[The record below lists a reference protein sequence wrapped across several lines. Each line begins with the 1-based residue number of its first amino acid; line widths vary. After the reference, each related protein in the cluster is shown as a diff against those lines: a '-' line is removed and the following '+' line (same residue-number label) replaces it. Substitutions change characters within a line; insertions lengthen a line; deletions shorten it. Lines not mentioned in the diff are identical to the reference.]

1 MDILKY
7 KKIRWLPLILGAG
20 MILGMSA
27 ASAAEVTEETEKI
40 DGFAQCEDYV
50 NVREQG
56 SKKGEIIGKL
66 YKYGAVEILD
76 EEKKGWYHIHSGNVE
91 GYVSSDFIVT
101 GEEAE
106 EIAKIAGYTTAEVG
120 ADILNVRLSA
130 DTDSEVVATAF
141 RKDELEVVADL
152 GDWIKVVLEG
162 DVYGYV
168 SSDYVRVSTE
178 YPKAYTLE
186 EDQARLDEIWIAYL
200 KEQGELEKAAEAE
213 KQVAENKKNAA
224 NKAESEAIVAADAAY
239 EKAESA
245 QEAAREAAVVASAA
259 LEAADTAYQSYE
271 EASAAAGSET
281 GQNTDNSSD
290 TADADAAYQEYLAAQ
305 AAAEQAAAAQEEA
318 QKLSDELTQAA
329 ADAQVEANE
338 AAASAQEAQAAYED
352 GADDTEYTYDET
364 ADDTEYTYD
373 ETADNTEYTYDET
386 VDDTETDWEETAD
399 EEYDDESGSD
409 DYEEAGDAQ
418 EYEEEDADAY
428 DADTDT
434 WYEDAGT
441 YDESTDT
448 YVENKDT
455 YDESADT
462 YNESA
467 DTYNESA
474 DTTDDTYTDTS
485 YDESADTA
493 SSDTYSE
500 ESYQDSYAETEAS
513 YNAPAPSSTGQAI
526 ADYACQFVGNPYVWG
541 GTSLTEG
548 ADCSGFV
555 MTVFANFGVSLPHN
569 AASQSGYGSEVSV
582 SDLAPG
588 DLIFYGDGS
597 GISHVA
603 IYIGNGS
610 IVHASNSASGICYS
624 NALYSTPICCRRI
637 V

>member
-1 MDILKY
+1 MHDGNIHFRCRFADRDIFY
-7 KKIRWLPLILGAG
+7 KNFKRAG
-20 MILGMSA
+20 L
-27 ASAAEVTEETEKI
+27 
-40 DGFAQCEDYV
+40 
-50 NVREQG
+50 
-56 SKKGEIIGKL
+56 
-66 YKYGAVEILD
+66 
-76 EEKKGWYHIHSGNVE
+76 
-91 GYVSSDFIVT
+91 
-101 GEEAE
+101 
-106 EIAKIAGYTTAEVG
+106 
-120 ADILNVRLSA
+120 
-130 DTDSEVVATAF
+130 
-141 RKDELEVVADL
+141 
-152 GDWIKVVLEG
+152 
-162 DVYGYV
+162 
-168 SSDYVRVSTE
+168 
-178 YPKAYTLE
+178 
-186 EDQARLDEIWIAYL
+186 
-200 KEQGELEKAAEAE
+200 
-213 KQVAENKKNAA
+213 
-224 NKAESEAIVAADAAY
+224 
-239 EKAESA
+239 
-245 QEAAREAAVVASAA
+245 
-259 LEAADTAYQSYE
+259 
-271 EASAAAGSET
+271 AAAGIRL
-281 GQNTDNSSD
+281 GMKHM
-290 TADADAAYQEYLAAQ
+290 LVVP
-305 AAAEQAAAAQEEA
+305 EA
-318 QKLSDELTQAA
+318 IRFRMVPVTS
-329 ADAQVEANE
+329 VEFILHLIRP
-338 AAASAQEAQAAYED
+338 
-352 GADDTEYTYDET
+352 
-364 ADDTEYTYD
+364 
-373 ETADNTEYTYDET
+373 
-386 VDDTETDWEETAD
+386 
-399 EEYDDESGSD
+399 
-409 DYEEAGDAQ
+409 
-418 EYEEEDADAY
+418 EDADAY

-555 MTVFANFGVSLPHN
+555 MTVFANFGVSLPYN